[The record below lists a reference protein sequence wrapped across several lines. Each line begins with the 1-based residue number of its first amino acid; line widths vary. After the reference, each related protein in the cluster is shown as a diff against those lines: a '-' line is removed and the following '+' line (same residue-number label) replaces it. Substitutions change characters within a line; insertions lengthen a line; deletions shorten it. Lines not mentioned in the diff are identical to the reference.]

1 MASSS
6 LVLHRGAVEVTRT
19 QLANYEAPPPEGN
32 WFPLKHAKV
41 LDTVGTTLE
50 ASGYRIQK
58 ERLAVARD
66 GHRFFG
72 VLDLD
77 STLAPGVTLAVGL
90 RSSTDKS
97 FPLGFC
103 AGNRVFC
110 CDNLAFRAELLVKR
124 KHTRHGEA
132 RFQNAIAG
140 AIGQLQAFRDVEGQ
154 RIRWL
159 QRQEV
164 SEADASHFV
173 LKALSRNVV
182 SAPSVPR
189 IWQEILQPSFD
200 YGGAD
205 GLTLWRVLQAFTTVL
220 SDRAKRS
227 PAEYAGMTI
236 RLNALLCPADA
247 QFTTPA

>member
-1 MASSS
+1 VASSTLCLS
-6 LVLHRGAVEVTRT
+6 RGAVEVTRAS
-19 QLANYEAPPPEGN
+19 LATFEAPLSRGN

-41 LDTVGTTLE
+41 LDTVSTTLQ
-50 ASGYRIQK
+50 ASGYRIAR

-77 STLAPGVTLAVGL
+77 STLAPGVTLAVGV

-103 AGNRVFC
+103 AGSRAFV

-124 KHTRHGEA
+124 KHTRHGET

-140 AIGQLQAFRDVEGQ
+140 AIGQLQVFREVEGQ

-159 QRQEV
+159 QQRTI
-164 SEADASHFV
+164 SEADASHYV
-173 LKALSRNVV
+173 LKALSQQIV

-189 IWQEILQPSFD
+189 IWDEILHPSFD

-205 GLTLWRVLQAFTTVL
+205 GVTLWRILQAFTTVL
-220 SDRAKRS
+220 GPRATRS
-227 PAEYAGMTI
+227 PAEYAGMTM
-236 RLNALLCPADA
+236 RLNALLCPAEP